1 MPIKCED
8 TIVFIQ
14 VSIYRHLPFLLPDS
28 FSTELPSFPW
38 VVLGCMASDKSPEIV
53 VTVLTQDL
61 MVVLWLISLL
71 CPVFP
76 SSSLR
81 PRVISVAKFA
91 KFLQSCPTLCNP
103 IDGSPPGSTV
113 PGILQ
118 ARTLEWV
125 AISFSN
131 A

>member
-61 MVVLWLISLL
+61 MVVM
-71 CPVFP
+71 V
-76 SSSLR
+76 
-81 PRVISVAKFA
+81 
-91 KFLQSCPTLCNP
+91 N
-103 IDGSPPGSTV
+103 
-113 PGILQ
+113 
-118 ARTLEWV
+118 
-125 AISFSN
+125 
-131 A
+131 